1 MKKHRKLWLLAGVVL
16 ALGLAL
22 LLVSRPVAV
31 DPDDVTSAE
40 VTFTEDSLTVLPL
53 GDYNPHGLKHWKVT
67 ADYDQEEKTLYVT
80 CWLKPGSAFSSF
92 GDMELPLGEY
102 GEIDKVVLTG
112 GWPWGGE
119 KVVWQG
125 ESGEKL

>member
-1 MKKHRKLWLLAGVVL
+1 MKKRGKLWLLAGVVL
-16 ALGLAL
+16 ALGLAF
-22 LLVSRPVAV
+22 LLVNRPVAV
-31 DPDDVTSAE
+31 DPDDVTSSE
-40 VTFTEDSLTVLPL
+40 VTFTGDYLTVLPV
-53 GDYNPHGLKHWKVT
+53 GDYNPRGLKHWKVT

-80 CWLKPGSAFSSF
+80 CWLKHGSTFNSF

-119 KVVWQG
+119 KGDWQG
-125 ESGEKL
+125 ESGGKS